1 MLMGGLAVAGW
12 VQTPALARA
21 HCGDDCTAP
30 LPYSVA
36 HPTAVVAVD
45 GVLGFAF
52 AYGRGESALE
62 FLTVTVRDA
71 EGEEVAGTLVAN
83 AEFSVLV
90 WRPEAPWVA
99 GATYT
104 VVTLLDTD
112 GWAGAMYGARWGSC
126 STRELEREI
135 TIDAAALPAPQAA
148 PITVNTDYRVRRSLE
163 LDSMVCCDGGLASRG
178 DSGHGS
184 CPSVELRGDSCFSRR
199 DHGTMKIS
207 YGVDGEG
214 LAPAVAGNLVVRAS
228 TPEGEPYFEP
238 SPVLDEP
245 TCVRFESLDLA
256 RGEVFVEERCLGA
269 ELELGDIEVDPSPAI
284 AKYCEGPAYVCEAG
298 NHRWDEDACKTW
310 PDGEAYEYV
319 EPVRPM
325 PPLNAPIAAG
335 GCAIGREGAGFASL
349 GLVALVLVGR
359 RRRRG

>member
-1 MLMGGLAVAGW
+1 
-12 VQTPALARA
+12 
-21 HCGDDCTAP
+21 
-30 LPYSVA
+30 
-36 HPTAVVAVD
+36 
-45 GVLGFAF
+45 
-52 AYGRGESALE
+52 
-62 FLTVTVRDA
+62 
-71 EGEEVAGTLVAN
+71 VAN

-112 GWAGAMYGARWGSC
+112 GWAGAMYGAPWGSC